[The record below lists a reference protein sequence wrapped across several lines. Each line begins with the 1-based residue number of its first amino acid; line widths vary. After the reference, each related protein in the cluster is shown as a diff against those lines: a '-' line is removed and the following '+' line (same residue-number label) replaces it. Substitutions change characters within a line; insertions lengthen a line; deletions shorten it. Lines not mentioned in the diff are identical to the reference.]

1 MPIILVILGC
11 RQNGVQRSGL
21 GDGLE
26 FGKRQP
32 EQMIN

>member
-1 MPIILVILGC
+1 MAVWQGAKYSVV
-11 RQNGVQRSGL
+11 RAGL

-32 EQMIN
+32 VTNV

>member
-1 MPIILVILGC
+1 M
-11 RQNGVQRSGL
+11 NGSVARGKTLLITIGL

-32 EQMIN
+32 VTKVQY

>member
-1 MPIILVILGC
+1 MKDKQLSPTV
-11 RQNGVQRSGL
+11 GL

-32 EQMIN
+32 GTND